1 MFEPENKEEWEVS
14 DLWDRLVDEDI
25 ATSRELELVTD
36 IVGYTK
42 EAMYD
47 VLYART
53 GYRNFEQME
62 AER

>member
-1 MFEPENKEEWEVS
+1 MSVDE
-14 DLWDRLVDEDI
+14 LWDRLISEEI
-25 ATSRELELVTD
+25 ATEEELQLVTD
-36 IVGYTK
+36 IVGYTR

-47 VLYART
+47 VLFART